1 MLKPVV
7 RLGLHSLGGLSLFRS
22 RYKHEFRILMYHN
35 FVEAPSDF
43 RRQCE
48 HIRRYYNPV
57 SMRQIGEALR
67 DGVSLPANA
76 VALTVDDGYR
86 DFYLNA
92 YPVLREFGIPATVF
106 LVSEFLD
113 GKLWLWWNQVT
124 WAFENTRARQ
134 VNLQTSTLQYRAE
147 WDNESARQTACA
159 GTIEKLKRATNQD
172 RLAAMQQLFEQLSV
186 TLPEQPPEKWQPL
199 TWDEVRLMS
208 VNGVEFGAHTRTHPI
223 LSSVT
228 DPAQLTDEII
238 GSRTRIAQELGSTV
252 EHFCYPNGKGEDIG
266 GEAVSIVRNAGFL
279 TAVTTEPG
287 RNGRP
292 VPDPM
297 QLKRL
302 GVEPDFPDYYFDEL
316 LSGVRVV

>member
-1 MLKPVV
+1 
-7 RLGLHSLGGLSLFRS
+7 
-22 RYKHEFRILMYHN
+22 MYHN

-57 SMRQIGEALR
+57 SMKQIGEALR
-67 DGVSLPANA
+67 DGSPLPPNA

-113 GKLWLWWNQVT
+113 GRLWLWWNQVT
-124 WAFENTRARQ
+124 WAFENARAHRID
-134 VNLQTSTLQYRAE
+134 LQTSTLQYTVE
-147 WDNESARQTACA
+147 WDNESAHQAACA
-159 GTIEKLKRATNQD
+159 RTIQKLKRARNHD
-172 RLAAMQQLFEQLSV
+172 RLVAMQQLFDQLSV
-186 TLPEQPPEKWQPL
+186 RLPEHPPEHWRPL
-199 TWDEVRLMS
+199 TWDEVRLMLK
-208 VNGVEFGAHTRTHPI
+208 NGIEFGAHTRTHPI

-228 DPAQLTDEII
+228 DAAQLADEII
-238 GSRTRIAQELGSTV
+238 GSRTRIEQELDSPV
-252 EHFCYPNGKGEDIG
+252 DHFCYPNGRGEDIG
-266 GEAVSIVRNAGFL
+266 GEVVSIVRNAGFL

-316 LSGVRVV
+316 LSGVRIV